1 MEVVPIESLISSVEA
16 FVYHIKI
23 RHFVFSENKLSRAPD
38 GCGLTALSFE
48 GSYKRRNGKRRN
60 EKRETEKWETSTH
73 LDLDAG
79 TGG

>member
-1 MEVVPIESLISSVEA
+1 MG
-16 FVYHIKI
+16 
-23 RHFVFSENKLSRAPD
+23 NM
-38 GCGLTALSFE
+38 